1 MGNFPY
7 KYCAKEQKKAM
18 QINKWGCY
26 LRLFEL
32 HLRSNSDN
40 PLQTMK
46 NMTRIPSFII
56 LAGLACTFIFLSS
69 NKAQEPQD
77 NNRAQRQMSNV
88 LPPEIPTSITFAG
101 DVIDLTLQD
110 RRERMDKE
118 MLSFTYSHINT
129 TLIIKRANRLF
140 PIVEPILKECG
151 VPDDFKY
158 LMIIESNGDPE
169 SLSPSKAGGLWQF
182 LEKTGREYGLEV
194 NDEIDERYHTE
205 KATRAACKYLQDSY
219 EAFGD
224 WLTVAASYNCGRA
237 NVTKRQESQKEQ
249 KAIDLVL
256 PDETSRYIFRLM
268 AVKTLLQNPAKYG
281 FMLRS
286 SDLYPV
292 IPIEC
297 EMEASGA
304 TIDWA
309 DFAKQ
314 HGLTFMQLREAN
326 RWIRRATHNNKT
338 GKKYKV
344 QIPNKDALR
353 YDPAETKAH
362 NPNWVIE

>member
-1 MGNFPY
+1 
-7 KYCAKEQKKAM
+7 
-18 QINKWGCY
+18 
-26 LRLFEL
+26 
-32 HLRSNSDN
+32 
-40 PLQTMK
+40 MK
-46 NMTRIPSFII
+46 NKIHISSFII
-56 LAGLACTFIFLSS
+56 FISLVCIAIFFSS
-69 NKAQEPQD
+69 NKVQEPQKD
-77 NNRAQRQMSNV
+77 GDIERRIANV
-88 LPPEIPTSITFAG
+88 FPPEIPTSIVFAG
-101 DVIDLTLQD
+101 DTIDLTLQN

-140 PIVEPILKECG
+140 PIVEPILKECS

-169 SLSPSKAGGLWQF
+169 ALSPSKAGGLWQF

-205 KATRAACKYLQDSY
+205 KATRAACEYLKESY

-237 NVTKRQESQKEQ
+237 NVTKRQDRQKEQ

-281 FMLRS
+281 FILRS

-297 EMEASGA
+297 EVVASGA

-353 YDPAETKAH
+353 YDPAKTEAH
-362 NPNWVIE
+362 NPNWVVE

>member
-1 MGNFPY
+1 
-7 KYCAKEQKKAM
+7 
-18 QINKWGCY
+18 
-26 LRLFEL
+26 
-32 HLRSNSDN
+32 
-40 PLQTMK
+40 MK
-46 NMTRIPSFII
+46 NRTRISSFIA
-56 LAGLACTFIFLSS
+56 LAGLVCIAIFMSS
-69 NKAQEPQD
+69 NKVQEP
-77 NNRAQRQMSNV
+77 NNSSKTDTQREMPKV
-88 LPPEIPTSITFAG
+88 FPPEIPRSVNFAG
-101 DVIDLTLQD
+101 ETIDLTLQD

-129 TLIIKRANRLF
+129 MLIIKRANRLF

-169 SLSPSKAGGLWQF
+169 ALSPSKAGGLWQF
-182 LEKTGREYGLEV
+182 LEKTGRDYGLEV
-194 NDEIDERYHTE
+194 NDAIDERYHTE
-205 KATRAACKYLQDSY
+205 KATRAACQYLKDSY
-219 EAFGD
+219 EIFGD
-224 WLTVAASYNCGRA
+224 WITVAASYNTGRA
-237 NVTKRQESQKEQ
+237 NVTKRQERQKEQ

-268 AVKTLLQNPAKYG
+268 AVKTIFENPAKYG
-281 FMLRS
+281 FILHS

-292 IPIEC
+292 IPVKREV
-297 EMEASGA
+297 EASGA

-314 HGLTFMQLREAN
+314 HGLTFMQLHEAN
-326 RWIRRATHNNKT
+326 HWIRRTTYTNKA

-344 QIPNKDALR
+344 QIPDKNALR
-353 YDPAETKAH
+353 YNPADTKAH